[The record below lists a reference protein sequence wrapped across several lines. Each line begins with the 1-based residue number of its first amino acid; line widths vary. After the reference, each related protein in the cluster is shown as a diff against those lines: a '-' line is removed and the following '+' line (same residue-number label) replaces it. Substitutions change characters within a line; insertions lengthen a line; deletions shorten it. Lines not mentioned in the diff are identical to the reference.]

1 MVNENPER
9 NARIYE
15 LWELGLTID
24 KIAFET
30 GYPRSTV
37 GYYVRKFRMK
47 AKKGEPIILP
57 HIIKRPDSATLAQN
71 AILKS
76 KVLLNLTEMIRDG
89 KLDSA
94 YKYLMILKLLKE
106 LQRDLF
112 FTKEESEAFF
122 KVLIQGIK

>member
-1 MVNENPER
+1 MVKENPER

-37 GYYVRKFRMK
+37 GYYIRKFNKK
-47 AKKGEPIILP
+47 AKRGEPIILP
-57 HIIKRPDSATLAQN
+57 HIVERPDSETLALQA
-71 AILKS
+71 AIKNNVFV
-76 KVLLNLTEMIRDG
+76 KLTEMIRTG
-89 KLDSA
+89 NLDSA

-112 FTKEESEAFF
+112 PTKEESEAFF

>member
-1 MVNENPER
+1 MVKENPER
-9 NARIYE
+9 NARIHE
-15 LWELGLTID
+15 LWELGLTVD
-24 KIAFET
+24 KIALET

-37 GYYVRKFRMK
+37 GYYTRKFNKK
-47 AKKGEPIILP
+47 AKRGEPIILP
-57 HIIKRPDSATLAQN
+57 RIVEKPDSETLALQ
-71 AILKS
+71 AVVKS
-76 KVLLNLTEMIRDG
+76 KVLLNLTEMIRTG
-89 KLDSA
+89 NLDSA

>member
-24 KIAFET
+24 EIALET

-37 GYYVRKFRMK
+37 GYYIRKFNKK
-47 AKKGEPIILP
+47 AIRGEPIILP
-57 HIIKRPDSATLAQN
+57 HIVERPDTETLALQ
-71 AILKS
+71 AVLKS
-76 KVLLNLTEMIRDG
+76 TVLVNLTEMIRAG

-112 FTKEESEAFF
+112 FTKEESEVFF
-122 KVLIQGIK
+122 KVLLQGIK

>member
-1 MVNENPER
+1 MVKENPER

-37 GYYVRKFRMK
+37 GYYIRKFNKK
-47 AKKGEPIILP
+47 AIRGEPIILP
-57 HIIKRPDSATLAQN
+57 HIVERPDTETLALQ
-71 AILKS
+71 AVLKS
-76 KVLLNLTEMIRDG
+76 NIFMNLTGMIMTGD
-89 KLDSA
+89 LDSA
-94 YKYLMILKLLKE
+94 YKYLMIYKLIKE

-112 FTKEESEAFF
+112 ITKEESEAFLE
-122 KVLIQGIK
+122 VLIQGIK

>member
-1 MVNENPER
+1 MVEENPER

-37 GYYVRKFRMK
+37 GYYTRKFNKK
-47 AKKGEPIILP
+47 AIRGEPIILP
-57 HIIKRPDSATLAQN
+57 HVVERPDSETLALQ
-71 AILKS
+71 AVLKS
-76 KVLLNLTEMIRDG
+76 SAFVNLTERVKAGD
-89 KLDSA
+89 LDTV
-94 YKYLMILKLLKE
+94 YKSLMILKLVKE
-106 LQRDLF
+106 LHRDLF
-112 FTKEESEAFF
+112 PTKEESEAFL